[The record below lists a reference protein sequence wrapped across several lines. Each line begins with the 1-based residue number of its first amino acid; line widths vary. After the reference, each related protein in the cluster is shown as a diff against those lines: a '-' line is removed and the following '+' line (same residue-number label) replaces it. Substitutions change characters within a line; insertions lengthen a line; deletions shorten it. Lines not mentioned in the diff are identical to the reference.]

1 MTINP
6 DALTERELSI
16 LQGLLDVNDRG
27 GFYSV
32 LNAQFAA
39 VDPDLLGTF
48 GGDAASLQ
56 GRIATFT
63 GPVGG
68 IAFAAN
74 RLLQTVFGP
83 VEGAPIGDN
92 GVALNQFGDA
102 RDHAK
107 REG

>member
-16 LQGLLDVNDRG
+16 LQSLLDVNDRG

-32 LNAQFAA
+32 LNALHEAW
-39 VDPDLLGTF
+39 
-48 GGDAASLQ
+48 
-56 GRIATFT
+56 
-63 GPVGG
+63 
-68 IAFAAN
+68 
-74 RLLQTVFGP
+74 
-83 VEGAPIGDN
+83 PIG
-92 GVALNQFGDA
+92 AELKTHGDA